1 MGIRRHPT
9 VTDHADWSSQE
20 STRDRKY
27 VPSKLY
33 GQNVDL
39 CRVEVGDE
47 CWTYVAC
54 DIDEPCKNYGR
65 LSVHIDCIVIAVDDA
80 YWNNG
85 TLKAKAAAGVFVGH
99 ESTINDGFIL
109 NIPNPTSQIAK
120 LRAGMRGLEQ
130 GLAIKSQGVE
140 DKNLRKVVIK
150 ADSEYLV
157 KGMTEW
163 VFRWEMNGYQTSR
176 GVTVAICLAI
186 EEALGA
192 CRTGE

>member
-33 GQNVDL
+33 GQNVNL
-39 CRVEVGDE
+39 SRVEVGDE
-47 CWTYVAC
+47 CWT
-54 DIDEPCKNYGR
+54 
-65 LSVHIDCIVIAVDDA
+65 LSVHIDCIVIAVDGA

-99 ESTINDGFIL
+99 KSTFYDGFIL
-109 NIPNPTSQIAK
+109 NVPNPTSQIAK
-120 LRAGMRGLEQ
+120 LRAGVRGLEQ
-130 GLAIKSQGVE
+130 GLAIESQGVE
-140 DKNLRKVVIK
+140 DENLRKVVIK

-163 VFRWEMNGYQTSR
+163 VFTWKMNGYQTSR
-176 GVTVAICLAI
+176 GAAVANASL
-186 EEALGA
+186 L
-192 CRTGE
+192 RKL